1 MTNVILIGLMIIT
14 LITQLS
20 IFYLLGMIKV
30 VKDVAIKNMQNIEKN
45 IIAIE
50 NNSKK
55 IRENNNVKKR
65 TTRLDKFNTKSE

>member
-1 MTNVILIGLMIIT
+1 MTNVILVGLIIIT

-55 IRENNNVKKR
+55 IKEK
-65 TTRLDKFNTKSE
+65 DIWNTK

>member
-1 MTNVILIGLMIIT
+1 MTNVILVGLIIIT

-30 VKDVAIKNMQNIEKN
+30 VKDVAIKNMQNIERN

-55 IRENNNVKKR
+55 IKEKDNGTQNKNRYRSNE
-65 TTRLDKFNTKSE
+65 

>member
-1 MTNVILIGLMIIT
+1 MTNVILVGLIIIT

-30 VKDVAIKNMQNIEKN
+30 VKDVAIKNMQNIERN
-45 IIAIE
+45 IMAIE

-55 IRENNNVKKR
+55 IKEK
-65 TTRLDKFNTKSE
+65 DIWNTK

>member
-55 IRENNNVKKR
+55 IKEKDVW
-65 TTRLDKFNTKSE
+65 NTK